1 MMNGMTSSYLQIINQ
16 TDANRL
22 IFFNSV
28 IVLSNWLLFP
38 AGWIQQFKFRA
49 ISIQIQHKTAI
60 QLPIH
65 PQPYLDWPVSSSF
78 CSCSLWKMEKRC
90 SPFFWIP
97 LWFADRG
104 ATWNMVL
111 STPRIFILTKKL
123 IISSMFFPTWVF
135 RIQCRVKI
143 RKPCSTN
150 VISRSLLSQYSKKL
164 VIYILRFLLVWR
176 EI

>member
-1 MMNGMTSSYLQIINQ
+1 M
-16 TDANRL
+16 
-22 IFFNSV
+22 

-38 AGWIQQFKFRA
+38 AGWIQLFKLRA

-90 SPFFWIP
+90 SSFFWIP
-97 LWFADRG
+97 LWSADRG

-111 STPRIFILTKKL
+111 STPLIFILIQKLDDMEL
-123 IISSMFFPTWVF
+123 IISLMFFLTWVF
-135 RIQCRVKI
+135 HMQCRAKI

-150 VISRSLLSQYSKKL
+150 LISRSLLSQYSNKF
-164 VIYILRFLLVWR
+164 VIYPLRFLLVWR
-176 EI
+176 KI

>member
-1 MMNGMTSSYLQIINQ
+1 M
-16 TDANRL
+16 
-22 IFFNSV
+22 

-38 AGWIQQFKFRA
+38 AGWIQLFKLRA

-90 SPFFWIP
+90 SSFFWIP
-97 LWFADRG
+97 LWSADRG

-111 STPRIFILTKKL
+111 STPLIFILTQKLDDMEL
-123 IISSMFFPTWVF
+123 IISLMFFLTWVF
-135 RIQCRVKI
+135 HMQCRAKI

-150 VISRSLLSQYSKKL
+150 LISRSLLSQYSNKF
-164 VIYILRFLLVWR
+164 VIYLLRFLLVWR

>member
-1 MMNGMTSSYLQIINQ
+1 M
-16 TDANRL
+16 
-22 IFFNSV
+22 

-38 AGWIQQFKFRA
+38 AGWIQLFKLRA

-90 SPFFWIP
+90 SSFFWIP
-97 LWFADRG
+97 LWSADRG

-111 STPRIFILTKKL
+111 STPRIFILTQKL
-123 IISSMFFPTWVF
+123 DNMELITSLMFFLTWVF
-135 RIQCRVKI
+135 RMQCRAKI
-143 RKPCSTN
+143 RKPCRTN
-150 VISRSLLSQYSKKL
+150 LISRSLLSQYSNKFVVYL
-164 VIYILRFLLVWR
+164 LRYLLVWR

>member
-1 MMNGMTSSYLQIINQ
+1 M
-16 TDANRL
+16 
-22 IFFNSV
+22 

-38 AGWIQQFKFRA
+38 AGWIQLFKLRA

-90 SPFFWIP
+90 SSFFWIP
-97 LWFADRG
+97 LWSADRG
-104 ATWNMVL
+104 TTWNMVL
-111 STPRIFILTKKL
+111 STPQIFILTQKLDDMEL
-123 IISSMFFPTWVF
+123 IISLMFFLTWVF
-135 RIQCRVKI
+135 RMQCKAKI

-150 VISRSLLSQYSKKL
+150 LISRSLLSQYSNKF
-164 VIYILRFLLVWR
+164 VIYSLRFLLVWR
-176 EI
+176 KI

>member
-1 MMNGMTSSYLQIINQ
+1 M
-16 TDANRL
+16 
-22 IFFNSV
+22 

-38 AGWIQQFKFRA
+38 AGWIQLFKLRA

-90 SPFFWIP
+90 SSFFWIP
-97 LWFADRG
+97 LWSAGRG

-111 STPRIFILTKKL
+111 STPRIFILTQKLDDMEL
-123 IISSMFFPTWVF
+123 IISLMFFLTECFACSVERKSGNPAAQTWF
-135 RIQCRVKI
+135 QDHYLQNIQI
-143 RKPCSTN
+143 N
-150 VISRSLLSQYSKKL
+150 LSY
-164 VIYILRFLLVWR
+164 IY
-176 EI
+176 

>member
-1 MMNGMTSSYLQIINQ
+1 M
-16 TDANRL
+16 
-22 IFFNSV
+22 

-38 AGWIQQFKFRA
+38 AGWIQLFKLHA

-90 SPFFWIP
+90 SSFFWIP
-97 LWFADRG
+97 LWSADRG

-111 STPRIFILTKKL
+111 STPLIFILIQKLDDMEL
-123 IISSMFFPTWVF
+123 IISLMFFLTWVF
-135 RIQCRVKI
+135 HMQCRAKI

-150 VISRSLLSQYSKKL
+150 LISRSLLSQYSNKF
-164 VIYILRFLLVWR
+164 VIYPLRFLLVWR
-176 EI
+176 KI